1 MEYPIG
7 VEMSNTYLSF
17 EVTNA
22 ALKLVRDFM
31 LVKEGENVVI
41 TADTSA
47 DFRVV
52 EAVAGAAYSVG
63 ANPVIIHYPTSGKA
77 FEEPI
82 RPVADAVEHA
92 DVWIELA
99 YYCSMHTPC
108 FKKALENGARF
119 TCLNGMDVIML
130 VNTVGRVNYDVLI
143 EFGEYLTDKVHRSN
157 EVIVTDKNGTN
168 LVGYNQ
174 GRGVKHSGQRATKKG
189 YPVML
194 GGQVSWCPVEETI
207 NGKLIF
213 DSALFP
219 PDTLGLLNSNVELT
233 LEKGVVTKIEGGKD
247 AAIFEKWLN
256 KFNDPNMFRL
266 AHYSIG
272 FNPGVT
278 KPTGRIVEDER
289 LFGCIEMGIGSQGA
303 SLMGACWDAAAHTDG
318 IVSKPTILL
327 DGYKLEENGIYVDP
341 EARKFC
347 KALGV
352 EGY

>member
-247 AAIFEKWLN
+247 AAIFEKWLS

-303 SLMGACWDAAAHTDG
+303 SLMGACWDAASHTDG

-347 KALGV
+347 KAWR
-352 EGY
+352 

>member
-1 MEYPIG
+1 MEYPVG

-17 EVTNA
+17 EVTSA

-108 FKKALENGARF
+108 FKKALENGARY
-119 TCLNGMDVIML
+119 TCLTGMDVIML
-130 VNTVGRVNYDVLI
+130 VNTVGRVNYDVLL

-289 LFGCIEMGIGSQGA
+289 IFGCIEMGIGSQGA
-303 SLMGACWDAAAHTDG
+303 SLMGACWDAASHTDG

-347 KALGV
+347 KALGI

>member
-1 MEYPIG
+1 MEYPVG

-17 EVTNA
+17 EVTSA

-108 FKKALENGARF
+108 FKKALENGARY
-119 TCLNGMDVIML
+119 TCLTGMDVIML
-130 VNTVGRVNYDVLI
+130 VNTVGRVNYDVLL

-213 DSALFP
+213 DAALFP

-247 AAIFEKWLN
+247 AAIFEKWLS

-347 KALGV
+347 KALGI

>member
-1 MEYPIG
+1 MEYPVG

-17 EVTNA
+17 EVTSA

-77 FEEPI
+77 YEEPI
-82 RPVADAVEHA
+82 RPVADAVVHA

-108 FKKALENGARF
+108 FRKAMENGARF

-130 VNTVGRVNYDVLI
+130 VNTVGRVDYDVLI

-256 KFNDPNMFRL
+256 KF
-266 AHYSIG
+266 
-272 FNPGVT
+272 
-278 KPTGRIVEDER
+278 
-289 LFGCIEMGIGSQGA
+289 
-303 SLMGACWDAAAHTDG
+303 
-318 IVSKPTILL
+318 
-327 DGYKLEENGIYVDP
+327 
-341 EARKFC
+341 
-347 KALGV
+347 
-352 EGY
+352 

>member
-213 DSALFP
+213 DAALFP

-247 AAIFEKWLN
+247 AAIFEKWLS

-303 SLMGACWDAAAHTDG
+303 SLMGACWDAASHTDG

>member
-213 DSALFP
+213 DAALFP

-247 AAIFEKWLN
+247 AAIFEKWLS
-256 KFNDPNMFRL
+256 KINDPNMFRL

-303 SLMGACWDAAAHTDG
+303 SLMGACWDAASHTDG

>member
-63 ANPVIIHYPTSGKA
+63 ANPVIIHYPC
-77 FEEPI
+77 EEPI

-143 EFGEYLTDKVHRSN
+143 EFGEHLTDKVHRSN

-213 DSALFP
+213 DAALFP

-247 AAIFEKWLN
+247 AAIFEKWLS

-303 SLMGACWDAAAHTDG
+303 SLMGACWDAASHTDG

>member
-22 ALKLVRDFM
+22 ALKLVRDVM

-108 FKKALENGARF
+108 FKKALENGARY
-119 TCLNGMDVIML
+119 TCLTGMDVIML
-130 VNTVGRVNYDVLI
+130 VNTVGRVNYDVLL

-213 DSALFP
+213 DAALFP

-247 AAIFEKWLN
+247 AAIFEKWLS

-289 LFGCIEMGIGSQGA
+289 IFGCIEMGIGSQGA
-303 SLMGACWDAAAHTDG
+303 SLMGACWDAASHTDG

>member
-213 DSALFP
+213 DAALFP

-247 AAIFEKWLN
+247 
-256 KFNDPNMFRL
+256 
-266 AHYSIG
+266 SIG

-303 SLMGACWDAAAHTDG
+303 SLMGACWDAASHTDG

>member
-7 VEMSNTYLSF
+7 IEMSKSYLSF

-52 EAVAGAAYSVG
+52 EAVAGAACAVG
-63 ANPVIIHYPTSGKA
+63 ANPVVVHYPTSGKP

-108 FKKALENGARF
+108 FQKALSNGARF

-143 EFGEYLTDKVHRSN
+143 EFGEYLTQKVQDAN
-157 EVIVTDKNGTN
+157 EVIVLDKNGTN
-168 LVGYNQ
+168 LTAYNQ
-174 GRGVKHSGQRATKKG
+174 GRRVKHSGQRATKKG

-207 NGKLIF
+207 NGTLIF
-213 DSALFP
+213 DAALFP
-219 PDTLGLLNSNVELT
+219 PSSIGLLQNNVELT
-233 LEKGVVTKIEGGKD
+233 LEQGRVTKIKGGKE
-247 AAIFEKWLN
+247 AEIFEKWLAS
-256 KFNDPNMFRL
+256 FQDPNMYRL
-266 AHYSIG
+266 AHYSLG
-272 FNPGVT
+272 FNPGVI

-289 LFGCIEMGIGSQGA
+289 LYGCIEMGIGSQGA
-303 SLMGACWDAAAHTDG
+303 SLMGAFWDAASHTDG
-318 IVSKPTILL
+318 IVSKPTVIL
-327 DGYKLEENGIYVDP
+327 DGKKLEEDGVYMDP
-341 EARKFC
+341 EARKYC

>member
-174 GRGVKHSGQRATKKG
+174 GRDVKHSGQRATKKG

-213 DSALFP
+213 DAALFP

-247 AAIFEKWLN
+247 AAIFEKWLS

-303 SLMGACWDAAAHTDG
+303 SLMGACWDAASHTDG

>member
-108 FKKALENGARF
+108 FRKAMENGARF

-213 DSALFP
+213 DAALFP

-247 AAIFEKWLN
+247 AAIFEKWLS

>member
-17 EVTNA
+17 EVANA
-22 ALKLVRDFM
+22 ALKLVRDVM

-77 FEEPI
+77 YEEPI

-108 FKKALENGARF
+108 FKKALENGARY
-119 TCLNGMDVIML
+119 TCLTGMDVIML
-130 VNTVGRVNYDVLI
+130 VNTVGRVNYDVLL

-213 DSALFP
+213 DAALFP

-247 AAIFEKWLN
+247 AAIFEKWLS

-272 FNPGVT
+272 LNPGVT

-303 SLMGACWDAAAHTDG
+303 SLMGACWDAASHTDG

>member
-22 ALKLVRDFM
+22 ALKLVRDVM

-108 FKKALENGARF
+108 FKKALENGARY
-119 TCLNGMDVIML
+119 TCLTGMDVIML
-130 VNTVGRVNYDVLI
+130 VNTVGRVNYDVLL

-289 LFGCIEMGIGSQGA
+289 IFGCIEMGIGSQGA
-303 SLMGACWDAAAHTDG
+303 SLMGACWDAASHTDG

-347 KALGV
+347 KALGI

>member
-119 TCLNGMDVIML
+119 TCVNGMDVIML

-213 DSALFP
+213 DAALFP

-247 AAIFEKWLN
+247 AAIFEKWLS

-303 SLMGACWDAAAHTDG
+303 SLMGACWDAASHTDG

>member
-1 MEYPIG
+1 MEYPVG

-17 EVTNA
+17 EVTSA

-77 FEEPI
+77 YEEPI

-108 FKKALENGARF
+108 FRKAMENGARF

-130 VNTVGRVNYDVLI
+130 VNTVGRVDYDVLI

>member
-1 MEYPIG
+1 
-7 VEMSNTYLSF
+7 
-17 EVTNA
+17 
-22 ALKLVRDFM
+22 
-31 LVKEGENVVI
+31 
-41 TADTSA
+41 
-47 DFRVV
+47 
-52 EAVAGAAYSVG
+52 
-63 ANPVIIHYPTSGKA
+63 
-77 FEEPI
+77 
-82 RPVADAVEHA
+82 
-92 DVWIELA
+92 
-99 YYCSMHTPC
+99 
-108 FKKALENGARF
+108 
-119 TCLNGMDVIML
+119 ML

-213 DSALFP
+213 DAALFP
-219 PDTLGLLNSNVELT
+219 PDTFGLLNSNVELT

-247 AAIFEKWLN
+247 AAIFEKWLS

-303 SLMGACWDAAAHTDG
+303 SLMGACWDAASHTDG

>member
-17 EVTNA
+17 EVANA
-22 ALKLVRDFM
+22 ALKLVRDVM

-92 DVWIELA
+92 DVWIEIA

-108 FKKALENGARF
+108 FKKALENGARY
-119 TCLNGMDVIML
+119 TCLTGMDVIML
-130 VNTVGRVNYDVLI
+130 VNTVGRVNYDVLL

-347 KALGV
+347 KTLGI

>member
-213 DSALFP
+213 DAALFP

-247 AAIFEKWLN
+247 AAIFEKWLS

-303 SLMGACWDAAAHTDG
+303 SLMGACWDAASHTDG

-327 DGYKLEENGIYVDP
+327 DDYKLEENGIYVDP

>member
-17 EVTNA
+17 EVANA
-22 ALKLVRDFM
+22 ALKLVRDVM

-108 FKKALENGARF
+108 FKKALENGARY
-119 TCLNGMDVIML
+119 TCLTGMDVIML
-130 VNTVGRVNYDVLI
+130 VNTVGRVNYDVLL

-303 SLMGACWDAAAHTDG
+303 SLMGACWDAASHTDG

-347 KALGV
+347 KTLGI

>member
-213 DSALFP
+213 DAALFP

-233 LEKGVVTKIEGGKD
+233 LENGVVTKIEGGKD
-247 AAIFEKWLN
+247 AAIFEKWLS

-303 SLMGACWDAAAHTDG
+303 SLMGACWDAASHTDG

>member
-22 ALKLVRDFM
+22 ALKLVRDVM

-108 FKKALENGARF
+108 FKKALENGARY
-119 TCLNGMDVIML
+119 TCLTGMDVIML
-130 VNTVGRVNYDVLI
+130 VNTVGRVNYDVLL
-143 EFGEYLTDKVHRSN
+143 EFGEYLTDKVHRAN

-289 LFGCIEMGIGSQGA
+289 IFGCIEMGIGSQGA
-303 SLMGACWDAAAHTDG
+303 SLMGACWDAASHTDG

>member
-1 MEYPIG
+1 MEYPVG

-17 EVTNA
+17 EVTSA

-77 FEEPI
+77 YEEPI
-82 RPVADAVEHA
+82 RPVADA

-108 FKKALENGARF
+108 FRKAMENGARF

-130 VNTVGRVNYDVLI
+130 VNTVGCVDYDVLI

>member
-213 DSALFP
+213 DAALFP

-247 AAIFEKWLN
+247 AAIFEKWLS

-303 SLMGACWDAAAHTDG
+303 SLMGACWDAASHTDG

-347 KALGV
+347 KALGI

>member
-1 MEYPIG
+1 MEYPVG

-17 EVTNA
+17 EVTSA

-77 FEEPI
+77 YEEPI

-108 FKKALENGARF
+108 FRKAMENGARF

-130 VNTVGRVNYDVLI
+130 VNTVGRVDYDVLI

-247 AAIFEKWLN
+247 AAIFEKWLS

>member
-17 EVTNA
+17 EVANA
-22 ALKLVRDFM
+22 ALKLVRDVM

-108 FKKALENGARF
+108 FKKALENGARY
-119 TCLNGMDVIML
+119 TCLTGMDVIML
-130 VNTVGRVNYDVLI
+130 VNTVGRVNYDVLL

-213 DSALFP
+213 DAALFP

-247 AAIFEKWLN
+247 AAIFEKWLS

-303 SLMGACWDAAAHTDG
+303 SLMGACWDAASHTDG

>member
-77 FEEPI
+77 FEEAI

-130 VNTVGRVNYDVLI
+130 VNTVGRVDYDVLI

-247 AAIFEKWLN
+247 AAIFEKWLS

-303 SLMGACWDAAAHTDG
+303 SLMGACWDAASHTDG

>member
-52 EAVAGAAYSVG
+52 EAVAGTAYSVG

-213 DSALFP
+213 DAALFP

-247 AAIFEKWLN
+247 AAIFEKWLS

-303 SLMGACWDAAAHTDG
+303 SLMGACWDAASHTDG

>member
-22 ALKLVRDFM
+22 ALKLVRDVM

-108 FKKALENGARF
+108 FKKALENGARY
-119 TCLNGMDVIML
+119 TCLTGMDVIML
-130 VNTVGRVNYDVLI
+130 VNTVGRVNYDVLL

-213 DSALFP
+213 DAALFP

-247 AAIFEKWLN
+247 AAIFEKWLS

-278 KPTGRIVEDER
+278 KPTGRIVEDRE
-289 LFGCIEMGIGSQGA
+289 
-303 SLMGACWDAAAHTDG
+303 SLD
-318 IVSKPTILL
+318 VSRWVSEVREP
-327 DGYKLEENGIYVDP
+327 
-341 EARKFC
+341 A
-347 KALGV
+347 
-352 EGY
+352 

>member
-1 MEYPIG
+1 MEYPVG

-17 EVTNA
+17 EVTSA

-77 FEEPI
+77 YEEPI

-130 VNTVGRVNYDVLI
+130 VNTVGRVDYDVLI

>member
-1 MEYPIG
+1 MEYPVG

-17 EVTNA
+17 EVTSA

-77 FEEPI
+77 YEEPI
-82 RPVADAVEHA
+82 RPVADAVVHA

-108 FKKALENGARF
+108 FRKAMENGARF

-130 VNTVGRVNYDVLI
+130 VNTIGRVDYDVLI

>member
-7 VEMSNTYLSF
+7 IEMSDRYLSF
-17 EVTNA
+17 EVTGA

-41 TADTSA
+41 TADTSS
-47 DFRVV
+47 DMRVV
-52 EAVAGAAYSVG
+52 EAVAGAVCAVG
-63 ANPVIIHYPTSGKA
+63 ATPVVVHYLTLGKA
-77 FEEPI
+77 FEEPV

-108 FKKALENGARF
+108 FQKALANGARF

-130 VNTVGRVNYDVLI
+130 VNTVGRVDYDILI
-143 EFGEYLTDKVHRSN
+143 EFGEYLTKTVEASN
-157 EVIVTDKNGTN
+157 EVIVLDDNGTN
-168 LVGYNQ
+168 LTAYNQ
-174 GRGVKHSGQRATKKG
+174 GRRVKHSGQRATKKG

-207 NGKLIF
+207 NGTLVF

-219 PDTLGLLNSNVELT
+219 PDSIGLLHSNVRLT
-233 LEKGVVTKIEGGKD
+233 LEEGRVVRIEGGKD
-247 AAIFEKWLN
+247 AEIFEKWLAH
-256 KFNDPNMFRL
+256 FEDPNMYRL
-266 AHYSIG
+266 AHYSLG

-303 SLMGACWDAAAHTDG
+303 SLMGAFWDAAAHTDG
-318 IVSKPTILL
+318 IVSKPTVIL
-327 DGYKLEENGIYVDP
+327 DGKKLEEKGIYQDP
-341 EARKFC
+341 EARRYC

-352 EGY
+352 AGY